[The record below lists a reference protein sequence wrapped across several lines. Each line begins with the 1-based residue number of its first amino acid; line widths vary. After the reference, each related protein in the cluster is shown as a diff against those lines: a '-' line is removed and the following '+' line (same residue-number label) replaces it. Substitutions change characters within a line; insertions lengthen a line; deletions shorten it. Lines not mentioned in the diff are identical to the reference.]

1 MNKNYRIAAG
11 DVIRFKKHGEI
22 IVGKTTANIGKTI
35 QELENKYND
44 KILLVKSPMSY
55 TVIFRK
61 AEILD
66 EAEKR
71 YLRAVIRPFKKEVRY
86 IEKSDGYLGTYIHII
101 LKTDN
106 IALPYFNDKEM
117 YKGMELYKEYTVK
130 ELELYE

>member
-22 IVGKTTANIGKTI
+22 IVGKNTANIGKTI

-44 KILLVKSPMSY
+44 KILLVKSPKRY
-55 TVIFRK
+55 TLIFRK

-86 IEKSDGYLGTYIHII
+86 IEKTEGFGGTYINIM
-101 LKTDN
+101 LETDN
-106 IALPYFNDKEM
+106 IALPWFDDKEM
-117 YKGMELYKEYTVK
+117 YKGMKLDKAYTVK